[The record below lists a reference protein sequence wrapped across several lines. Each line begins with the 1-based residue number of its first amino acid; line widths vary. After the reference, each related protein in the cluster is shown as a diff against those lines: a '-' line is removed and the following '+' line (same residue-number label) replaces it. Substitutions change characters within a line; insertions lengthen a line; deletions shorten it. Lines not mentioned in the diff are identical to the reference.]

1 VASLARATI
10 LPLVSATLVCAT
22 DRVCSD
28 MPIGAC
34 LSATILFEL
43 VQSLSLSLSLSLFTR
58 TMELYSLVASN
69 CIHGPSNND
78 KLTDGCEIDLKTN
91 ANHCGNC
98 SFVCSN
104 NNMATRTCAN
114 EICNGNCNMG
124 FADWY
129 ACVRHTDG

>member
-1 VASLARATI
+1 VFGFADWCVSLSPEASSSSNLCN
-10 LPLVSATLVCAT
+10 L
-22 DRVCSD
+22 
-28 MPIGAC
+28 
-34 LSATILFEL
+34 
-43 VQSLSLSLSLSLFTR
+43 SLSLSLSLSLFTR
-58 TMELYSLVASN
+58 TIELYSLVASN
-69 CIHGPSNND
+69 CIHDPSNNN

-91 ANHCGNC
+91 PNHCGNC

-114 EICNGNCNMG
+114 EICNGNCNAG